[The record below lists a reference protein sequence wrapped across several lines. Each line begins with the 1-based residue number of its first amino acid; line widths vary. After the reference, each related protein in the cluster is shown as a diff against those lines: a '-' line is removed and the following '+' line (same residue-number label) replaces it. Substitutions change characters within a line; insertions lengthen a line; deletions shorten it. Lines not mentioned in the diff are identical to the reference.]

1 MDEVIIKAN
10 HRQVVG
16 KKVKVLRRDGILPA
30 VVYGQKI
37 ESIPISLDMREA
49 SRILERISP
58 SALVV
63 VDVDGE
69 QHYTLVRDKQRN
81 PIRGSILHVDFQAVS
96 LDETVRAD
104 LNIKIVGEAP
114 AVETYLGIVVPS
126 LEQLSIE
133 CLPKD
138 LPDNIEVDISGLNE
152 IGDSLLVR
160 DLVAPNGVEI
170 LSDPEDVV
178 VVVIAQA
185 AEEEVEEEEVEI
197 VEEGMEPEVIE
208 RGKREEGEEDEEEGV
223 DTEE

>member
-37 ESIPISLDMREA
+37 ESIPISLDMREV